1 MSKIVVASMNPTKI
15 RAALLGFQAMFVDTS
30 VELVTVSVPSGV
42 SAQPLSDADTLL
54 GATQRVRAARMVYP
68 QADYW
73 FGIEGGVEVIADEMI
88 AFAWVVVQAASS
100 PALLGRGKTGCFFLP
115 AEVTALVKAG
125 KELGEADDLVFQRVN
140 SKQEDGAV
148 GLLTGQIID
157 RTELYKNAV
166 ILALIPFKN
175 PTLYTPRRE
184 DDLYVR

>member
-15 RAALLGFQAMFVDTS
+15 RAALLGFQAMFGDVS

-42 SAQPLSDADTLL
+42 CAQPLSDAETLQ
-54 GATQRVRAARMVYP
+54 GATQRVRAARVAYP

-73 FGIEGGVEVIADEMI
+73 FGIEGGVEAIGDEMI
-88 AFAWVVVQAASS
+88 AFAWVVVQAAS
-100 PALLGRGKTGCFFLP
+100 AANLLGKGKTGCFFLP
-115 AEVTALVKAG
+115 PAVTKLVKAG

-148 GLLTGQIID
+148 GLLTGQVMD
-157 RTELYKNAV
+157 RAELYKTAV

-175 PTLYTPRRE
+175 PTLYS
-184 DDLYVR
+184 

>member
-15 RAALLGFQAMFVDTS
+15 RAALLGFQAMFANEDI
-30 VELVTVSVPSGV
+30 ELVTVSVLSGV
-42 SAQPLSDADTLL
+42 SSQPLSDAETLL
-54 GATQRVRAARMVYP
+54 GATQRARAARTAYP

-73 FGIEGGVEVIADEMI
+73 FGIEGGVEAIADEMI

-100 PALLGRGKTGCFFLP
+100 PTLLGRGKTGCFFLP
-115 AEVTALVKAG
+115 SAVTALVKAG

-148 GLLTGQIID
+148 GLLTGQVMD
-157 RTELYKNAV
+157 RAELYKNAV

-175 PTLYTPRRE
+175 PALYAFTHE
-184 DDLYVR
+184 NDL